1 MSLQRQDAK
10 RVGACACVLCVG
22 TYVCTCVHM
31 YVCGYNT
38 HVHVWVWTGLCGFG
52 RVCRY
57 VSECVYLIVF
67 EKTALKEIIK
77 LKGDS

>member
-1 MSLQRQDAK
+1 MCEYVRAGM

-38 HVHVWVWTGLCGFG
+38 HMCMCGFG
-52 RVCRY
+52 RACVGLDGFAGMCQSVC
-57 VSECVYLIVF
+57 I
-67 EKTALKEIIK
+67 
-77 LKGDS
+77 